1 MRFEWDEAK
10 RKANLMRHG
19 FDFLDGEDVFNGE
32 TYSFLDDRFSY
43 GETRFLTFGML
54 RGQVVA
60 IIHAENDEAIRMIS
74 IRRQGRMRKKL
85 TSRKSE
91 TDWKRIDA
99 MKDEDIDLSDNPE
112 VPPEMF
118 ARGII
123 RRGLKP
129 VRRKDQLTLRV
140 DSDVLSWYRKL
151 GSGYQTKINALLR
164 AYMEEHQRSKA

>member
-1 MRFEWDEAK
+1 
-10 RKANLMRHG
+10 
-19 FDFLDGEDVFNGE
+19 
-32 TYSFLDDRFSY
+32 
-43 GETRFLTFGML
+43 
-54 RGQVVA
+54 
-60 IIHAENDEAIRMIS
+60 
-74 IRRQGRMRKKL
+74 MRKKP

-99 MKDEDIDLSDNPE
+99 MKDEDIDLSDIPE

-140 DSDVLSWYRKL
+140 DSDVVAWYRKL

-164 AYMEEHQRSKA
+164 AYMEEHQRSTS